1 MSFVNAP
8 VGRSIARIV
17 GFLVCVEVA
26 SGFLQG
32 FYTPL
37 WSDIANNLSIGDAD
51 VNWFEAA
58 QLMLSALVVPL
69 LARLGDMVGH
79 RKVLLW
85 STVVTAAAS
94 WAVAFAPGFWTF
106 LFAWALQGFYVVWL
120 PLEVAIVYR
129 RTNGDEGRTRAAS
142 GTLVFALEVAVIV
155 AALLAGQF
163 ATALPMAGLLSIPAI
178 AVTGAIAAVWFGVRD
193 ESAPAGG
200 RVDWIGFAY
209 ITASLVTFMAGLM
222 LVRTLGLASPWV
234 WLLIGAG
241 LALAVPFVRA
251 ELAAREPL
259 VNLRILALGPQWPIQ
274 ITAFLFGMS
283 VLGAQIPLSTFA
295 RTDVA
300 EYGFGLGLT
309 AATTSLIIGGYV
321 LSLAVGALIYPRV
334 GRRIGTRSAMV
345 GAAVLVAI
353 GYGLFLPLHATLTQT
368 LVNMVIAGIGSGAL
382 VAGLPAAAA
391 AAAPADHVGLTTGM
405 TNTIKTVG
413 GAIASSAFA
422 IALHQSAGADGHPLL
437 GGYLVV
443 WAICSVTMFAA
454 ALILAGTRNQ
464 AQH

>member
-1 MSFVNAP
+1 MSALNSK
-8 VGRSIARIV
+8 VGTSIARIV
-17 GFLVCVEVA
+17 GFLVLVEVA
-26 SGFLQG
+26 SGFLQV

-85 STVVTAAAS
+85 STAITALAS
-94 WAVAFAPGFWTF
+94 WGVAVAPTFWTF

-120 PLEVAIVYR
+120 PMEVAIVHR
-129 RTNGDEGRTRAAS
+129 RTKGDEVRTRAAS
-142 GTLVFALEVAVIV
+142 GTLVFALEMSVIV

-163 ATALPMAGLLSIPAI
+163 ATGLPMVGLLSIPAI
-178 AVTGAIAAVWFGVRD
+178 AVTGAYFAVWFGVRSD
-193 ESAPAGG
+193 GKPAGG
-200 RVDWIGFAY
+200 KVDWTGFAY
-209 ITASLVTFMAGLM
+209 ITASLLTFMAGLM
-222 LVRTLGLASPWV
+222 LVRTLGLASVWV
-234 WLLIGAG
+234 WLLLAVG
-241 LALAVPFVRA
+241 LGLAVPFVRT

-259 VNLRILALGPQWPIQ
+259 VNLRILSLAPQWPIQ

-283 VLGAQIPLSTFA
+283 ILGAQIPLSTFA
-295 RTDVA
+295 RTNADL
-300 EYGFGLGLT
+300 YGFGLSLT
-309 AATTSLIIGGYV
+309 ASKTSLIIGGYV

-334 GRRIGTRSAMV
+334 GRRYGTRAAMV
-345 GAAVLVAI
+345 GAAGLVAI
-353 GYGLFLPLHATLTQT
+353 GYGMFLPFHATLVHT
-368 LVNMVIAGIGSGAL
+368 LTNMIVAGIGSGAL

-422 IALHQSAGADGHPLL
+422 IALHQSAGADGHPQL
-437 GGYLVV
+437 GGYLAV
-443 WAICSVTMFAA
+443 WAICSVTMFTS
-454 ALILAGTRNQ
+454 ALILAGTRKR
-464 AQH
+464 A

>member
-1 MSFVNAP
+1 MSLGNAR
-8 VGRSIARIV
+8 VGQSIARIV

-37 WSDIANNLSIGDAD
+37 WSDIANNLNIGDAD

-85 STVVTAAAS
+85 STVITAAAS
-94 WAVAFAPGFWTF
+94 WAVAIAPNFWTF
-106 LFAWALQGFYVVWL
+106 LFAWAFQGFYVVWL
-120 PLEVAIVYR
+120 PMEVAIVHR
-129 RTNGDEGRTRAAS
+129 RTDGDEVRTRTAS
-142 GTLVFALEVAVIV
+142 GTLVFALEMSVIV

-178 AVTGAIAAVWFGVRD
+178 AVTGAFFAVWFGVRS
-193 ESAPAGG
+193 EGKPAGG
-200 RVDWIGFAY
+200 RVDWAGFTY

-234 WLLIGAG
+234 WILIAAG
-241 LALAVPFVRA
+241 LGLAVPFVRA

-259 VNLRILALGPQWPIQ
+259 VNLRVLALAPQWPIQ

-309 AATTSLIIGGYV
+309 ASATSLIIGGYV
-321 LSLAVGALIYPRV
+321 LSLAVGALLYPRV
-334 GRRIGTRSAMV
+334 GRRFGTRPAMV
-345 GAAVLVAI
+345 GSAVLVAI
-353 GYGLFLPLHATLTQT
+353 GYGMFLPFHGSLTQT
-368 LVNMVIAGIGSGAL
+368 LINMVIAGIGSGAL

-391 AAAPADHVGLTTGM
+391 ASAPAAHVGLTTGM

-422 IALHQSAGADGHPLL
+422 IALHQSAGTDGHPQL
-437 GGYLVV
+437 GGYLAV

-454 ALILAGTRNQ
+454 ALILVTTRGRV
-464 AQH
+464 